1 VPKMVQDSK
10 PVGVS
15 EFKKKTELKLGRPDG
30 RRRWLE
36 GVIMWSEE

>member
-15 EFKKKTELKLGRPDG
+15 EFKKKTELKLGRLGLPKMV
-30 RRRWLE
+30 RHSKR
-36 GVIMWSEE
+36 